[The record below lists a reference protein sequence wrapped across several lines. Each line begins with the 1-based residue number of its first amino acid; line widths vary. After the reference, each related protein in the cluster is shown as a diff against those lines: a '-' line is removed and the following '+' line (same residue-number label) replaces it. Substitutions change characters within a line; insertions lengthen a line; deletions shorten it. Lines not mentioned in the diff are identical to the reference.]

1 MKQKVVA
8 QSSCEAEYIT
18 AANTTCQALW
28 LSRVLAE
35 IQGIVPGV
43 PLLKIDN
50 KSAISLIKNPI
61 LSSRHI
67 EVKYHLARE
76 SASPG
81 LIEVEFI
88 GTKDQLGDI
97 LTKARGR
104 LKFQE
109 FCSKIGLVDICKQH
123 GNN

>member
-8 QSSCEAEYIT
+8 QSSCEAEYIA
-18 AANTTCQALW
+18 AANATCQALW

-35 IQGIVPGV
+35 IQGTVPGV

-50 KSAISLIKNPI
+50 KSAISLIKNHV
-61 LSSRHI
+61 LSGQSRHI
-67 EVKYHLARE
+67 EVKYHLVRE
-76 SASPG
+76 SASRG

-97 LTKARGR
+97 LTRAG
-104 LKFQE
+104 
-109 FCSKIGLVDICKQH
+109 
-123 GNN
+123 